1 MATPPTRLSPEEVRA
16 ELLRLRQGP
25 ALGHPGAVTALS
37 VPLKTLLLARTPRLS
52 HTASETT
59 RLVAALRRAIDALTP
74 HERRYAA
81 ADFNLLGE
89 HSWPTLTERQESL
102 ARVLGCSA
110 KTVRRHA
117 GQALDTLALL
127 ISDGSYVSET
137 PAPASAAP
145 ATGTAPD
152 DGTSRFFGITT
163 GSRVDVIC
171 SALPVTDRPRQHPS
185 DPLYARYAG
194 FADLDALFYVRAH
207 LAQGFPSSTIRDFHP
222 GEYYNAEPDS
232 LIILGAPDRNS
243 AYAEFGPHLPYR
255 FTPPPDPAITFS
267 DGQEIRL
274 APLWAPEGELLA
286 DLSVIT
292 RLTLDQGT
300 TVVLIGGCLTL
311 GVLGAAKCL
320 LNGERGR
327 RNTAYLDTAASGGDL
342 VAVTATRKVGGI
354 TDTPDLAATEPL
366 ILLTRDPAGNFTTR
380 LDNTARYAVGQP
392 AQNRFNAGQCA
403 PGPGWRA

>member
-1 MATPPTRLSPEEVRA
+1 MATPQPRLSPDDVRA

-37 VPLKTLLLARTPRLS
+37 DPLRALLLVRTPPLS
-52 HTASETT
+52 NAASETT

-89 HSWPTLTERQESL
+89 HSWPSLTERQESL

-127 ISDGSYVSET
+127 ICDGSYVAGPPPPGSD
-137 PAPASAAP
+137 AP
-145 ATGTAPD
+145 ATTAGTDPG
-152 DGTSRFFGITT
+152 DGTGRFFGITAA
-163 GSRVDVIC
+163 SRVDVIC
-171 SALPVTDRPRQHPS
+171 SALPTADRARQRPS

-194 FADLDALFYVRAH
+194 FTDLDALFYVRVH
-207 LAQGFPSSTIRDFHP
+207 LAQGFPAATIRDFHP
-222 GEYYNAEPDS
+222 GEYYNAEPDC
-232 LIILGAPDRNS
+232 LVVLGAPDRNT

-255 FTPPPDPAITFS
+255 FTPPPAPSITFPDHTGTALS
-267 DGQEIRL
+267 PR
-274 APLWAPEGELLA
+274 WTPEGELLA

-292 RLTLDQGT
+292 RLTLAQGT
-300 TVVLIGGCLTL
+300 RVVLLGGCLTL

-320 LNGERGR
+320 FNGDHGIRNTGYLNDLAGERDLIVVTETGR
-327 RNTAYLDTAASGGDL
+327 I
-342 VAVTATRKVGGI
+342 GGI
-354 TDTPDLAATEPL
+354 TDTPDFTTTRPLLA
-366 ILLTRDPAGNFTTR
+366 LTRDGAGSFTTAIDTLTR
-380 LDNTARYAVGQP
+380 Q
-392 AQNRFNAGQCA
+392 
-403 PGPGWRA
+403 PGPGRS